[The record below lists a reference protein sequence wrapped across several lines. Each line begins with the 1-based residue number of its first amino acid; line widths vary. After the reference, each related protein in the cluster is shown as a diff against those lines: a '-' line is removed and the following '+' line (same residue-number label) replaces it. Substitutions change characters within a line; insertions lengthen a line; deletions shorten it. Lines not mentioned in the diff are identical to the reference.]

1 MTKRKKEKKPVVK
14 IKLSDYQ
21 PSVAELRK
29 DMTIDTDPEY
39 LARCLLQDVEVR
51 EIKKLD

>member
-1 MTKRKKEKKPVVK
+1 MKRKKDKKPVVK
-14 IKLSDYQ
+14 IKPSDYQ

-29 DMTIDTDPEY
+29 DMTIETDPEY
-39 LARCLLQDVEVR
+39 LASCLLQDVEVR